1 MTRKRDQR
9 TIMRELAH
17 NRIVILCSVW
27 VLALLISLPVFF
39 HWAAPA
45 PHTGP
50 DKYVRLFVAYLVI
63 AALAYWMYCVET
75 QHLPRIRAF
84 ATIFLVLLLSNI
96 VTNLHETNIDHGVS
110 YFPPVQNWQWQA
122 DLENRV
128 INLNPENLPHSYR
141 FLPNAFVRWLQ
152 LGRLDFDQAQDI
164 YRLLFNF
171 LLFYALYRYARLYT
185 TYLGAII
192 ALLLVAAICPVS
204 FEMYAGQLTD
214 PMSHLS
220 FVLALILLEKGD
232 FALFLSA
239 LLIGSLAKETVLA
252 LGGYYVLF
260 CRKDK
265 NYWPK
270 ALILSFST
278 LIAYFG
284 VRLFVLKGTMG
295 YKQVSGVRAD
305 HIWTNLADTR
315 WITVFLL
322 TAAALV
328 PIAAM
333 GWRNAPQ
340 VLKRQ
345 SIYLLVVLFISSL
358 VFSWLVESRNFMPLV
373 FVLAVIAGRTLV
385 GQRDITDTAEITLRH
400 DADAIMLKR

>member
-1 MTRKRDQR
+1 MRK
-9 TIMRELAH
+9 LAA

-39 HWAAPA
+39 HWSAPA

-50 DKYVRLFVAYLVI
+50 DKYIRLSVVYLVI
-63 AALAYWMYCVET
+63 AALAYWMYRAEAR
-75 QHLPRIRAF
+75 QLPRASAF
-84 ATIFLVLLLSNI
+84 ATVFVAFLLSNI
-96 VTNLHETNIDHGVS
+96 VTNLHETNVDHGVN
-110 YFPPVQNWQWQA
+110 YFPSVPNWQWQA

-152 LGRLDFDQAQDI
+152 LGRLEFDQAQDI
-164 YRLLFNF
+164 YRLIFNF

-192 ALLLVAAICPVS
+192 ALLLVAAIYPVS
-204 FEMYAGQLTD
+204 FEMYGGQLTD

-220 FVLALILLEKGD
+220 FVVALILLEKGE

-252 LGGYYVLF
+252 LGGYYLLF
-260 CRKDK
+260 CRNDK
-265 NYWPK
+265 NYRPK
-270 ALILSFST
+270 ALVISVST
-278 LIAYFG
+278 LFVYFG
-284 VRLFVLKGTMG
+284 VRLYVLKGAMG
-295 YKQVSGVRAD
+295 YKQVSGVTAD
-305 HIWTNLADTR
+305 HIWINLTDTR

-328 PIAAM
+328 PIAAI
-333 GWRNAPQ
+333 GWKNAPK

-345 SIYLLVVLFISSL
+345 SIYLLVVLFASSL

-385 GQRDITDTAEITLRH
+385 GQRNISNTGDITFRH
-400 DADAIMLKR
+400 DTDAMLVKR